1 MVVVVIVLA
10 VVAVAALAALIVTRS
25 RLATQRLAADEAARR
40 ADAAAEEFRRRQSDL
55 AAAGVALDDANA
67 QLETARADAAAATTR
82 AEAAEES
89 ARAADERGG
98 VDPEVLWTL
107 ERARSERTWRF
118 SVAPGPDSM
127 SELRQADSGETA
139 AVLVEALR
147 IELEAAREEVG
158 TVVELDADV
167 PAGVTTSGAVLAL
180 RAAQELLADVVR
192 RSESTTLRV
201 RARGADLDV
210 AVESVDDEGAPV
222 TPAPLPLPASPSI
235 EAIDGGVRLRGAIA
249 TDGAGPAADGDL
261 DHTVE
266 ILYPSVDE
274 AEAEAEAEAEPEP
287 PARAEPQPEQG

>member
-55 AAAGVALDDANA
+55 SAAGVALDDANA
-67 QLETARADAAAATTR
+67 QLETARADAAAAATR
-82 AEAAEES
+82 AEAAEEA

-98 VDPEVLWTL
+98 LDPEVLWTL

-127 SELRQADSGETA
+127 SELRRADSGETA

-201 RARGADLDV
+201 CARGADLDV
-210 AVESVDDEGAPV
+210 AVESVDDVGAPV

-235 EAIDGGVRLRGAIA
+235 EVIDGGVRLRGAIA
-249 TDGAGPAADGDL
+249 TDGAGPAPDGDL

-266 ILYPSVDE
+266 ILYPSVGE
-274 AEAEAEAEAEPEP
+274 AEVVAEAEASGE
-287 PARAEPQPEQG
+287 AEPQPEQG

>member
-10 VVAVAALAALIVTRS
+10 VVAVAAVAALIVTRS

-55 AAAGVALDDANA
+55 AAAGAALDDANA
-67 QLETARADAAAATTR
+67 QLETARTDAAAATTR
-82 AEAAEES
+82 AERAEES
-89 ARAADERGG
+89 ARAAGERGG

-167 PAGVTTSGAVLAL
+167 PAGVTTAGAVLAL

-201 RARGADLDV
+201 RANGADLDV
-210 AVESVDDEGAPV
+210 AVESVDDEGEPV
-222 TPAPLPLPASPSI
+222 TAAPLPLRRRRASRRSPAACGCAARSPSTAQSRPAT
-235 EAIDGGVRLRGAIA
+235 AISTTPWRSSTR
-249 TDGAGPAADGDL
+249 
-261 DHTVE
+261 
-266 ILYPSVDE
+266 PSTSPSPRP
-274 AEAEAEAEAEPEP
+274 EPEP
-287 PARAEPQPEQG
+287 QTEPQPEQG